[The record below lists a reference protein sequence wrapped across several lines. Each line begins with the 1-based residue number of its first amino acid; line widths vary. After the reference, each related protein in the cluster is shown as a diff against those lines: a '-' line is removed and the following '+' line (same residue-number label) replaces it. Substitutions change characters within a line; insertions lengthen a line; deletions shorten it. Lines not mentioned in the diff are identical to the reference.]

1 MYLKGKSQTFQ
12 DVQYTEPLL
21 LKDNAALLFRDTL
34 PFIFIQMPR
43 QKWPLEVDIITCIKR
58 CELLDHFSTDRF
70 TGPARFHLLMPWG
83 KLASL
88 YIHNCF
94 EIFVLRFLFTAQ

>member
-34 PFIFIQMPR
+34 PFIFR
-43 QKWPLEVDIITCIKR
+43 
-58 CELLDHFSTDRF
+58 SN
-70 TGPARFHLLMPWG
+70 A
-83 KLASL
+83 ASKNG
-88 YIHNCF
+88 H
-94 EIFVLRFLFTAQ
+94 